1 MTKLLLMICFLL
13 LSAPI
18 SLSQDITAKE
28 AKSTSPEEA
37 KLVNELNCRLMAMQ
51 IALSGTQDLDSDLE
65 IVEYQK
71 PMLAKLGSDYKEMIL
86 TIKEYEKDD
95 DIQAGLALCLACLLY
110 TSPSPR
116 DS

>member
-71 PMLAKLGSDYKEMIL
+71 PMLAKLGSDYKEM
-86 TIKEYEKDD
+86 
-95 DIQAGLALCLACLLY
+95 CV
-110 TSPSPR
+110 
-116 DS
+116 